1 MLFPMSIDLY
11 ISPSNNIAALIQ
23 YIIEIQCTGNYL
35 SSYICRR
42 YCFAYVLPEMLT
54 NQKLTIKCYMHSFST
69 LYLSLFL
76 FPLSLSF
83 SSLFLSLPRSL
94 SLALSPSLSLSLSLN
109 LFLFLSL
116 FHLLLF
122 FYVLANKL
130 LELVVNTRHHNS
142 HVIIIILKVQQYTKN
157 LITNFC
163 FY

>member
-1 MLFPMSIDLY
+1 MSIDLH
-11 ISPSNNIAALIQ
+11 ISPSNNIATLIQ
-23 YIIEIQCTGNYL
+23 YIIEIQCTGNNL

-42 YCFAYVLPEMLT
+42 NCFAYVLPEMLT
-54 NQKLTIKCYMHSFST
+54 NQKLTNVTCTIFQHCIF
-69 LYLSLFL
+69 
-76 FPLSLSF
+76 LSF
-83 SSLFLSLPRSL
+83 SSLFLSLPL
-94 SLALSPSLSLSLSLN
+94 SLFLSLSLN
-109 LFLFLSL
+109 LFLSLSL

-122 FYVLANKL
+122 FYVLANTF